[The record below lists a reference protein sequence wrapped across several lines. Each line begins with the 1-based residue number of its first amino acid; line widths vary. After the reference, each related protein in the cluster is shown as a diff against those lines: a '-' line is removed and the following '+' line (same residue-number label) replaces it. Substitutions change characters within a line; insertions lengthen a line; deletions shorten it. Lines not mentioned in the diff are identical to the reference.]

1 MKKHWSISD
10 EGILG
15 ELIKL
20 VGTIVKKMLKLIL
33 TVDEVE
39 EKVKKTWNWVQMR
52 GATDCQKLKK
62 CNFCWNGNLKW
73 LECTAKGILMPKC
86 LILDKMSTKKHFE
99 ISNIPRKIS

>member
-39 EKVKKTWNWVQMR
+39 KSWRKSEENMKLIGVQMK

-62 CNFCWNGNLKW
+62 YNFC
-73 LECTAKGILMPKC
+73 
-86 LILDKMSTKKHFE
+86 
-99 ISNIPRKIS
+99 